1 MFSHPGG
8 CLSCFQLRELLC
20 ILAWPTTPSL
30 HPPTMPSA
38 PTLTSFLWF
47 HVRSFKGWAGAHFGP
62 CFSVAT
68 VANDSASRCAPTQEK
83 VSHAYRD
90 LCEQNSIDVLCTIL
104 NVSCASA
111 LSNSSL
117 FCFLIPVLSHSPDC
131 TATVCTS
138 LSTPRSFSTACW
150 TSRRQILW
158 RLQMTTENRGGH

>member
-1 MFSHPGG
+1 
-8 CLSCFQLRELLC
+8 
-20 ILAWPTTPSL
+20 
-30 HPPTMPSA
+30 MPFG

-90 LCEQNSIDVLCTIL
+90 LCEQNSIDVHCTIL
-104 NVSCASA
+104 NVSCAPV

-138 LSTPRSFSTACW
+138 LSTPRSFSTALLDF
-150 TSRRQILW
+150 S
-158 RLQMTTENRGGH
+158 TTDSVASANDNRESGRALAQRCVWCMLAIRKKAIR